1 MVIMGNSEVE
11 GWTVTIMGIRCKG
24 KYQKIMDKGV
34 GQ

>member
-11 GWTVTIMGIRCKG
+11 SRTVTIMGIRCKG
-24 KYQKIMDKGV
+24 KYQKIMDKGA